1 MQQKGLLVLIILS
14 CATGTTDDT
23 LHVICESKLMVQR
36 IVFNI
41 TVTNTGIL
49 EYTGITAELD
59 GVTTSRYVRTRE
71 KGSGFATLPF
81 TVSPEKENF
90 FRKEVLVFGINTG
103 VGNVIRLHLD
113 GDMPVDADLDLS
125 DVFKDFTADGI
136 SVDIT
141 VRVSPSLHTA
151 SASIE
156 DWQNV
161 EWGQGIITY

>member
-1 MQQKGLLVLIILS
+1 
-14 CATGTTDDT
+14 
-23 LHVICESKLMVQR
+23 
-36 IVFNI
+36 
-41 TVTNTGIL
+41 
-49 EYTGITAELD
+49 
-59 GVTTSRYVRTRE
+59 
-71 KGSGFATLPF
+71 
-81 TVSPEKENF
+81 
-90 FRKEVLVFGINTG
+90 VLVFGINTG
-103 VGNVIRLHLD
+103 VSNVIRLHLD

-151 SASIE
+151 SASIK

>member
-1 MQQKGLLVLIILS
+1 MELLTKACRIYKGEFLPEGS
-14 CATGTTDDT
+14 A
-23 LHVICESKLMVQR
+23 
-36 IVFNI
+36 
-41 TVTNTGIL
+41 
-49 EYTGITAELD
+49 
-59 GVTTSRYVRTRE
+59 GVRHQYR
-71 KGSGFATLPF
+71 
-81 TVSPEKENF
+81 VS
-90 FRKEVLVFGINTG
+90 
-103 VGNVIRLHLD
+103 NVIRLHLD

>member
-1 MQQKGLLVLIILS
+1 MSSVFIW
-14 CATGTTDDT
+14 TGT
-23 LHVICESKLMVQR
+23 CPWMR
-36 IVFNI
+36 I
-41 TVTNTGIL
+41 
-49 EYTGITAELD
+49 
-59 GVTTSRYVRTRE
+59 
-71 KGSGFATLPF
+71 
-81 TVSPEKENF
+81 
-90 FRKEVLVFGINTG
+90 
-103 VGNVIRLHLD
+103 
-113 GDMPVDADLDLS
+113 LS

>member
-1 MQQKGLLVLIILS
+1 MTLLTPVL
-14 CATGTTDDT
+14 
-23 LHVICESKLMVQR
+23 MP
-36 IVFNI
+36 
-41 TVTNTGIL
+41 NTS
-49 EYTGITAELD
+49 
-59 GVTTSRYVRTRE
+59 TS
-71 KGSGFATLPF
+71 
-81 TVSPEKENF
+81 
-90 FRKEVLVFGINTG
+90 FRKKFSFSGETVKGINTG
-103 VGNVIRLHLD
+103 VSNVIRLHLD

>member
-1 MQQKGLLVLIILS
+1 M
-14 CATGTTDDT
+14 
-23 LHVICESKLMVQR
+23 
-36 IVFNI
+36 
-41 TVTNTGIL
+41 
-49 EYTGITAELD
+49 
-59 GVTTSRYVRTRE
+59 
-71 KGSGFATLPF
+71 
-81 TVSPEKENF
+81 
-90 FRKEVLVFGINTG
+90 LVFGINTG
-103 VGNVIRLHLD
+103 VSNVIRLHLD

-151 SASIE
+151 SASISARRMRRSSSD